1 MGERTP
7 YSWLEDSGKQ
17 LMYIVFG
24 IITLY
29 LISKK

>member
-1 MGERTP
+1 MQDRTV

-24 IITLY
+24 LIALY